1 MVAERILHLSTDDF
15 ATRWIKRG
23 NDVLM
28 GEKCIDGTLDADW
41 PARKEKKVAI
51 SPFPA
56 LGCRGTSHYLA
67 LFPHAYSVPGD
78 GASHFL

>member
-1 MVAERILHLSTDDF
+1 MEVLRKAMKKRWALDEIFDTYSQGMDKAEIPD
-15 ATRWIKRG
+15 
-23 NDVLM
+23 
-28 GEKCIDGTLDADW
+28 
-41 PARKEKKVAI
+41 

-56 LGCRGTSHYLA
+56 LGCRGTGHYLA